1 MMDVPGLV
9 GMTNLGNGSGGGG
22 TAPREPL
29 YLDHNATTPPCAQA
43 VSEML
48 DVLQHVWAN
57 PSSVHASG
65 MAARRVLADARLRVA
80 RFLGCGVAEL
90 VFTSGATEA
99 NHMAVLG
106 ALSAQSN
113 SAAPA
118 TPARRQWVLSAVEHP
133 GLLALADRLRDCGTP
148 VDVIPVDADGQLD
161 LQAATSLIG
170 PQTALVSV
178 MAANNETGVLM
189 ASTELAALAS
199 AQGAWL
205 HVDATQWA
213 GKLPLDFSVT
223 GAHLM
228 TVSAHKFGGPKGVGA
243 LLMRKGLD
251 LPPLLVGRQERKRRA
266 GTENLPGIAG
276 FAAAC
281 DTVRSTVAIEARRLQ
296 ALRDR
301 LEQGLQTALPN
312 VQVLGQAAARLP
324 NTSCLRFGDLHAE
337 LVLSRLER
345 AGIEASSGSACS
357 AGGTQPS
364 HVLLAMGLTP
374 EQAKCSVRFSLG
386 SATQAGDI
394 DRVIRDASA
403 TLSSLLGPAP
413 AAPAPTIAASTTK
426 PGARTGS
433 TAVVAPVVAPCTA
446 QPLESTT

>member
-1 MMDVPGLV
+1 
-9 GMTNLGNGSGGGG
+9 
-22 TAPREPL
+22 
-29 YLDHNATTPPCAQA
+29 
-43 VSEML
+43 
-48 DVLQHVWAN
+48 
-57 PSSVHASG
+57 
-65 MAARRVLADARLRVA
+65 
-80 RFLGCGVAEL
+80 
-90 VFTSGATEA
+90 
-99 NHMAVLG
+99 MAVLG
-106 ALSAQSN
+106 ALSAQVDRSMLSAQSN

-133 GLLALADRLRDCGTP
+133 GLLALADRLRDRGTP

-213 GKLPLDFSVT
+213 GKLPLDFSAT

-251 LPPLLVGRQERKRRA
+251 LPPMLVGRQERKRRG

-281 DTVRSTVAIEARRLQ
+281 DTAGSTVAIEARRLQ
-296 ALRDR
+296 VLRNR
-301 LEQGLQTALPN
+301 LEQGLQTTLAN
-312 VQVLGQAAARLP
+312 VQVLGQAATRLP

-374 EQAKCSVRFSLG
+374 EQAKCGVRFSLG
-386 SATQAGDI
+386 STTQADDI
-394 DRVIRDASA
+394 DRMIRDVTAA
-403 TLSSLLGPAP
+403 LLPLLGPGLAGPAP
-413 AAPAPTIAASTTK
+413 ATAALTAR
-426 PGARTGS
+426 PGARTGAAAAA
-433 TAVVAPVVAPCTA
+433 TAALAPRTT